1 MASLKIV
8 SDRLDDNSVKFAV
21 VVPPRRNGG
30 VNFGAVEAINRALLT
45 INPEAFDPQEVPAEQ
60 IALADGVVANGSGL
74 IDEATAKALI
84 RDGVIRLDDDYSATP
99 AEPPRCA
106 TGGCDGD

>member
-8 SDRLDDNSVKFAV
+8 SDRTDDNALKFAV
-21 VVPPRRNGG
+21 VLPPRRNGE
-30 VNFGAVEAINRALLT
+30 VNFGAAEAINRALLT
-45 INPEAFDPQEVPAEQ
+45 INPDAYDPPEVAAEV
-60 IALADGVVANGSGL
+60 IALADGVTANGSGL

-99 AEPPRCA
+99 AAPPRCS
-106 TGGCDGD
+106 TGGCGDD